1 MKKVIDG
8 ALYNTDTAKYLG
20 SWHSNTPGDFNYCEE
35 RLYRTKSGK
44 YFIHGEGGPMTR
56 YSQSCGNN
64 NWQGGEAIEPMSP
77 VAAREWAEE
86 NLDADEFTEIFGVPD
101 EAADGREALNISVP
115 AEIKRKLETM
125 REETGKSISQ
135 IITEL
140 VK

>member
-1 MKKVIDG
+1 
-8 ALYNTDTAKYLG
+8 
-20 SWHSNTPGDFNYCEE
+20 
-35 RLYRTKSGK
+35 
-44 YFIHGEGGPMTR
+44 MTR